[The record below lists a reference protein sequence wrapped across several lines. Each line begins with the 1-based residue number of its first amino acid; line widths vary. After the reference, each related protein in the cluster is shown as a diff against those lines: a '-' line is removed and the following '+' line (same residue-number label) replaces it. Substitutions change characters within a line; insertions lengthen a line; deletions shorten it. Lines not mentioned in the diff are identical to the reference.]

1 MTTIQRSALLP
12 YPADKLFALV
22 NDIESYPH
30 YMDGCV
36 RAEIL
41 CRDDTLVEARL
52 HLARAGIAHSFATR
66 NRNHGDH
73 TIELELLDG
82 PFESFNGRW
91 QFQQLGDT
99 ACKVSLDLDFTL
111 SNSILGAAAAR
122 LFDSITANM
131 VDAVTRRARELYG

>member
-30 YMDGCV
+30 YMEGCV
-36 RAEIL
+36 KAEIL
-41 CRDDTLVEARL
+41 RRDEALVEARL

-73 TIELELLDG
+73 MIELELLDG
-82 PFESFNGRW
+82 PFETFNGRW
-91 QFQQLGDT
+91 QFQPLGET
-99 ACKVSLDLDFTL
+99 ACKVSLDLNFTL
-111 SNSILGAAAAR
+111 SNSILGAADGR
-122 LFDSITANM
+122 LLDSITANM
-131 VDAVTRRARELYG
+131 LEAVTRRARELYG